1 MTFRRSVLSWFA
13 FALLTTF
20 ATLPVARGA
29 DTSRSYERV
38 LFLGNSIT
46 LHGPLESIGWTGNW
60 GMAASS
66 QDKDYVHL
74 LHQRLAKSQAGLPKI
89 HVQNI
94 ADFERAPEAYDLDA
108 KLRDAIAFD
117 PDLVIVAIGE
127 NVPALPD
134 EAAQEKFRSAFGQLL
149 DHIAGSSSA
158 SPRRILVRGTFWP
171 DARKDSAMRAAAV
184 ARDCEFI
191 SLGDLGSDPRNAAA
205 SERDWKHAGVGAH
218 PGDRGMLAIAD
229 AIWLRLNESPSP
241 AAKPADS
248 RRP

>member
-1 MTFRRSVLSWFA
+1 MTFRSYVFSWFA
-13 FALLTTF
+13 FALIVAF
-20 ATLPVARGA
+20 PVPPLARGEDA
-29 DTSRSYERV
+29 TRSYERV

-66 QDKDYVHL
+66 QDQDYVHL
-74 LHQRLAKSQAGLPKI
+74 LQQRLAKSQGSLPKI

-94 ADFERAPEAYDLDA
+94 ADFERDPDSYDLDV

-134 EAAQEKFRSAFGQLL
+134 EVTQEKFRAAFGQLL
-149 DHIAGSSSA
+149 DHIAGGPA
-158 SPRRILVRGTFWP
+158 AVPRRILVRGKFWP
-171 DARKDSAMRAAAV
+171 DAMKDSAMRAAAV
-184 ARDCEFI
+184 ARDCTFI
-191 SLGDLGSDPRNAAA
+191 SLGDLGSDPRNAAS

-229 AIWLRLNESPSP
+229 AIWLKLNESPSP
-241 AAKPADS
+241 TANPADS
-248 RRP
+248 EHP